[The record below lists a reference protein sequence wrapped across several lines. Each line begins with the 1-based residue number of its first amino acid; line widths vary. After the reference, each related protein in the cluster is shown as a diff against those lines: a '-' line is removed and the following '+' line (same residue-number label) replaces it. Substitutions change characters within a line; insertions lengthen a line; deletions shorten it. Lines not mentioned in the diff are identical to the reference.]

1 MAIRLLIIAEVSLY
15 REALARSLGCDKR
28 FHVAAVAAGI
38 NEALASLE
46 EVQPDIILVDAG
58 MPVSANAVWMLATAA
73 PEVKVVALG
82 VPEVRREVMALA
94 EAGVSGYVTVDGSME
109 DLAAVVESVS
119 RGETLCSPGIA
130 ARLFDRVAALARELQ
145 LEPIEGRLTAR
156 ELDVLRLIE
165 EGLAN
170 KEIATA
176 LSIELP
182 TVKNHVHRILE
193 KLNVHHRTE
202 AAARARRAGLGG
214 PGSLENAQRN

>member
-1 MAIRLLIIAEVSLY
+1 MVLRLLILAEVSLY
-15 REALARSLGCDKR
+15 REALARSLGRVDR
-28 FHVAAVAAGI
+28 FDVAAVAGDI
-38 NEALASLE
+38 NEALVGLE
-46 EVQPDIILVDAG
+46 AVRPDIILVDAG
-58 MPVSANAVWMLATAA
+58 MPATANAVWVLATAA

-82 VPEVRREVMALA
+82 VPEVEVMALA
-94 EAGVSGYVTVDGSME
+94 EAGVSGYVTLDGSMD
-109 DLAAVVESVS
+109 DLAAVVESVA

-130 ARLFDRVAALARELQ
+130 GTLFQRVAALARERK
-145 LEPIEGRLTAR
+145 LEPIEEKLTAR

-193 KLNVHHRTE
+193 KLNVHRRTE
-202 AAARARRAGLGG
+202 AAARARRDGLARLGG
-214 PGSLENAQRN
+214 PESG